1 MVAQFDGFEI
11 YPIQEQDTLSIHDFI
26 VAHTGRFKMYFPVT
40 VAQNLTPSL
49 SQYFVQQK
57 LKAFKAEEEFLFTLK
72 QCEHQNIVGLVYIKD
87 IDVANKQGEFAYC
100 LGSSFEGQGLTSK
113 TVALLSQ
120 YAFNTLNLETLQII
134 VHKTNTASVKVAT
147 NNGYKWQKT
156 LNNEFTPTGRA
167 PINMELYELYKS

>member
-1 MVAQFDGFEI
+1 MIAQFDGFEI
-11 YPIQEQDTLSIHDFI
+11 HPIQEGDASTIHDFI
-26 VAHTGRFKMYFPVT
+26 IANTGRFKMYFPVT

-57 LKAFKAEEEFLFTLK
+57 LKAFKAKEEFLFTLK
-72 QCEHQNIVGLVYIKD
+72 QCEHQNIVGLIYIKD
-87 IDVANKQGEFAYC
+87 IDLGNKQGEFAYC
-100 LGSSFEGQGLTSK
+100 IGSSFEGQGLTSK

-120 YAFNTLNLETLQII
+120 YAFNTLHLETLQII

-156 LNNEFTPTGRA
+156 LKNEFTPAGKA

>member
-1 MVAQFDGFEI
+1 MIAQFDGFEI
-11 YPIQEQDTLSIHDFI
+11 HPIQEEDASTIYDFI
-26 VAHTGRFKMYFPVT
+26 ITNTERLKMYFPVT

-57 LKAFKAEEEFLFTLK
+57 LKAFKAKEEFLFTLK
-72 QCEHQNIVGLVYIKD
+72 QCEHQNIVGLMYIKD
-87 IDVANKQGEFAYC
+87 IDLVNKQGEFAYC
-100 LGSSFEGQGLTSK
+100 VGSSFEGQGLTSK

-120 YAFNTLNLETLQII
+120 YAFNTLHLNTLQII
-134 VHKTNTASVKVAT
+134 AHKTNTASVKVAT

-156 LNNEFTPTGRA
+156 LKNEFTPAGKA